1 MVGTR
6 VLELWPDG
14 RWATRPGD
22 PSLRAGAL
30 RTRTGRVATVGP
42 ERARW
47 ATGGVGEG
55 PMADLEALRRFGLVL
70 EMAEAAGD
78 GDWRAWTAVLGGL
91 DEDTRADVVR
101 QSSLVIAMLCER
113 EAERRG
119 ITRDQFL
126 AQFRAE
132 AMDSLG

>member
-1 MVGTR
+1 MPN
-6 VLELWPDG
+6 LE
-14 RWATRPGD
+14 
-22 PSLRAGAL
+22 S
-30 RTRTGRVATVGP
+30 
-42 ERARW
+42 
-47 ATGGVGEG
+47 
-55 PMADLEALRRFGLVL
+55 LRRFGLVL
-70 EMAEAAGD
+70 EMAEAAGN
-78 GDWRAWTAVLGGL
+78 GDWAGWTTVLAGL

-132 AMDSLG
+132 AMDQLG

>member
-1 MVGTR
+1 MAN
-6 VLELWPDG
+6 LE
-14 RWATRPGD
+14 
-22 PSLRAGAL
+22 S
-30 RTRTGRVATVGP
+30 
-42 ERARW
+42 
-47 ATGGVGEG
+47 
-55 PMADLEALRRFGLVL
+55 LRRFGLVL

-78 GDWRAWTAVLGGL
+78 GDWVAWTKVLGGL

-101 QSSLVIAMLCER
+101 HSSLVIAMLCER

-132 AMDSLG
+132 AMEGWADEEPG

>member
-1 MVGTR
+1 MAN
-6 VLELWPDG
+6 LE
-14 RWATRPGD
+14 
-22 PSLRAGAL
+22 S
-30 RTRTGRVATVGP
+30 
-42 ERARW
+42 
-47 ATGGVGEG
+47 
-55 PMADLEALRRFGLVL
+55 LRRFGLVL

-78 GDWRAWTAVLGGL
+78 GDWVAWTKVLGGL

-132 AMDSLG
+132 AMEGWADEEPG

>member
-1 MVGTR
+1 VAN
-6 VLELWPDG
+6 LE
-14 RWATRPGD
+14 
-22 PSLRAGAL
+22 S
-30 RTRTGRVATVGP
+30 
-42 ERARW
+42 
-47 ATGGVGEG
+47 
-55 PMADLEALRRFGLVL
+55 LRRFGLVL

-78 GDWRAWTAVLGGL
+78 GDWAAWTTVLAGL

-132 AMDSLG
+132 AMDQFG

>member
-1 MVGTR
+1 MAN
-6 VLELWPDG
+6 LE
-14 RWATRPGD
+14 
-22 PSLRAGAL
+22 S
-30 RTRTGRVATVGP
+30 
-42 ERARW
+42 
-47 ATGGVGEG
+47 
-55 PMADLEALRRFGLVL
+55 LRRFGLVL

-78 GDWRAWTAVLGGL
+78 GDWAAWVKVLGGL

-119 ITRDQFL
+119 ITRDQFM

-132 AMDSLG
+132 AMDQLS

>member
-1 MVGTR
+1 MAN
-6 VLELWPDG
+6 LE
-14 RWATRPGD
+14 
-22 PSLRAGAL
+22 S
-30 RTRTGRVATVGP
+30 
-42 ERARW
+42 
-47 ATGGVGEG
+47 
-55 PMADLEALRRFGLVL
+55 LRRFGLVL

-78 GDWRAWTAVLGGL
+78 GDWAAWTKVLGAM
-91 DEDTRADVVR
+91 DQDTRADVVR

-132 AMDSLG
+132 AMEGLS

>member
-1 MVGTR
+1 MTN
-6 VLELWPDG
+6 
-14 RWATRPGD
+14 
-22 PSLRAGAL
+22 
-30 RTRTGRVATVGP
+30 
-42 ERARW
+42 
-47 ATGGVGEG
+47 
-55 PMADLEALRRFGLVL
+55 LEALRRFGLVL
-70 EMAEAAGD
+70 ELAEAAGD
-78 GDWRAWTAVLGGL
+78 GDWAEWTRVIAGL

-132 AMDSLG
+132 AMQGWADDAG

>member
-1 MVGTR
+1 MAN
-6 VLELWPDG
+6 LE
-14 RWATRPGD
+14 
-22 PSLRAGAL
+22 S
-30 RTRTGRVATVGP
+30 
-42 ERARW
+42 
-47 ATGGVGEG
+47 
-55 PMADLEALRRFGLVL
+55 LRRFGLVL

-78 GDWRAWTAVLGGL
+78 GDWAAWVKVLGGL

-101 QSSLVIAMLCER
+101 QSSLVIALLCER

-132 AMDSLG
+132 AMEQLS

>member
-1 MVGTR
+1 MAN
-6 VLELWPDG
+6 LE
-14 RWATRPGD
+14 
-22 PSLRAGAL
+22 S
-30 RTRTGRVATVGP
+30 
-42 ERARW
+42 
-47 ATGGVGEG
+47 
-55 PMADLEALRRFGLVL
+55 LRRFGLVL

-78 GDWRAWTAVLGGL
+78 GDWAAWAKVLGDL

-101 QSSLVIAMLCER
+101 QSSLVIAMLCDR

-132 AMDSLG
+132 AMDQLG